1 MQIRGK
7 YITWPCDRLRYSN
20 SMRYL
25 VLLAAASLAALPV
38 FAQPTPGQTQQSP
51 AQPFI
56 PIPNQQ
62 LTGPAEP
69 SITQQLRTLR
79 GLPDSKRGAV
89 TKRLALEIR
98 EAPIASRLGLAQEL
112 ANLATEGDFGRDTLQ
127 EVATT
132 LAGALRETHA
142 NDQASGMAYSELAQL
157 VRYEHVDASL
167 DTPEFRAAMAQ
178 LETDDQRRQ
187 DAGFTLSDLQGNS
200 WTLKNL
206 RGKVVLV
213 NFWATWCPPCR
224 KEMPDLDALY
234 QRFKDQGLVILA
246 ISDEPADKVAPF
258 IAEHPYTYPILLDP
272 GQKVHQEFV
281 VQGIPKSFIYDREG
295 RLAAQ
300 AIDMRTMNQFLTLL
314 DRAGIH

>member
-1 MQIRGK
+1 
-7 YITWPCDRLRYSN
+7 
-20 SMRYL
+20 MRP
-25 VLLAAASLAALPV
+25 LLLLAASLAALPV
-38 FAQPTPGQTQQSP
+38 FAQSTPGQTQQS
-51 AQPFI
+51 ATQPFI
-56 PIPNQQ
+56 PIPNTQ
-62 LTGPAEP
+62 LAGPAEP

-79 GLPDSKRGAV
+79 GLPDSKRVTV
-89 TKRLALEIR
+89 TKRLALQIR
-98 EAPIASRLGLAQEL
+98 EVPIASRLGLAQEL
-112 ANLATEGDFGRDTLQ
+112 ANLATEGDYGYDTLQ
-127 EVATT
+127 EVAAT

-142 NDQASGMAYSELAQL
+142 NDQASSGAWSELAQL

-178 LETDDQRRQ
+178 LEADDQRRQ

-200 WTLKNL
+200 WTLQNL

-246 ISDEPADKVAPF
+246 ISDEPADKVTPF
-258 IAEHPYTYPILLDP
+258 IAEHHYTYPILLDP

-314 DRAGIH
+314 DRSGIH